1 MFCDNTDEF
10 IILLG
15 ENGEYFEYV
24 IYDNITL
31 YDIKVFII
39 NNNIDNIDNIDCVRV
54 YFGNYELEENN
65 ETLEYYNIQIGSYL
79 NFKCDS
85 IKFTLKIHNQNIA
98 DLCGFRKYTVYL
110 PIYDDVFSNIKK
122 ILGYENILNDILNMT
137 IYNELFTEKIYENE
151 KVFKDI
157 EKCILNITFIESIE
171 KLNRWGLNSSAN
183 ILKNYLVP
191 KNELVNTPFP
201 SLNGI
206 AYFWHNWH
214 TIVDN
219 YILNIWNTEIIKC
232 NKIIND
238 KVELNEIEK
247 VFTKL
252 ENNSNNSIYINFITL
267 YRQKYI
273 NTNHT
278 LEFIEFYDIMKEIII
293 INKENK
299 NINDSLILNK
309 IYCNSQKPWQIT
321 PNQDSFKFKGLIYKK
336 L

>member
-39 NNNIDNIDNIDCVRV
+39 NSINNIDDIDSVKV

-98 DLCGFRKYTVYL
+98 DLSGFRKYSVYF

-122 ILGYENILNDILNMT
+122 ILGYENISNDILNMT
-137 IYNELFTEKIYENE
+137 IYNETFTEKIYENE
-151 KVFKDI
+151 KVFEDV
-157 EKCILNITFIESIE
+157 ENCILNITFIESIE
-171 KLNRWGLNSSAN
+171 KLNTWGLNLSAN

-201 SLNGI
+201 SLNGL

-219 YILNIWNTEIIKC
+219 YILNIWNTEIIKS
-232 NKIIND
+232 NKIINN
-238 KVELNEIEK
+238 KVELDKIEK
-247 VFTKL
+247 TFKKL
-252 ENNSNNSIYINFITL
+252 ENNDSSIYINFITL
-267 YRQKYI
+267 YRQKYN

-278 LEFIEFYDIMKEIII
+278 LELIDFYDIMKELII

-299 NINDSLILNK
+299 NITDTILFHN
-309 IYCNSQKPWQIT
+309 IYKKSPKPWQIT
-321 PNQDSFKFKGLIYKK
+321 PNQESYKFEGLIYKK